1 MLSVVIIAKNE
12 SVNLPRCLASV
23 KDLADEVVVVDSDS
37 TDGTADVA
45 ASWGATVHQ
54 RAFTTYADQKN
65 WAADQATQPY
75 VLSLDADEVVGEA
88 LLAELKTWKS
98 QASQEAGPPRAWSVP
113 RLTNYCGTWVRHG
126 GWYPDRKIRLWK
138 AGAGSWK
145 TAYPGAT
152 LHESW
157 VPNAGTEVMS
167 FSGDLLHYS
176 YHSTADHQRQLAK
189 FSILGAVDA
198 AQAGRS
204 SHAVKPVL
212 RALYQWFKQFV
223 VQSGFRDGKA
233 GWEVARWSA
242 LAAFWKWRLVHTEDK
257 RRAVRAV
264 GVVRTDA
271 LGDTVLTLPLAGAL
285 KALLPEVKVVW
296 ICKGYAAPIAHR
308 SEVVDEVRVW
318 DEDAKDPMA
327 AHVALFEG
335 LDAVVFGFPEAA
347 LLKASAMAK
356 VPIRVATGRRWASI
370 FWANRWVWRSRKH
383 RPEHETS
390 QGLRLLHALDLPA
403 RWRFPTNADWHGLT
417 GLSPSDGRTQA
428 PEQRAPGSAHHQS
441 VVLHPGNHGS
451 ANGWAR
457 SRFEAL
463 CEMLVAEGIP
473 VIVTGS
479 PSERNALEPWLQRVQ
494 DIDLVTDAV
503 GKWTLEELLDVLSQV
518 RGIVASSTGPLH
530 MATAM
535 GTKGVGLFRAQA
547 PFWPE
552 RWAPLGE
559 CHVLA
564 TEALL
569 ADGHGLDISVQA
581 VRDALH
587 EVLDA
592 PSVAD

>member
-23 KDLADEVVVVDSDS
+23 KDIADEVVVVDSGS

-45 ASWGATVHQ
+45 ESMGAKVHQ

-65 WAADQATQPY
+65 WAVDQATQPY
-75 VLSLDADEVVGEA
+75 VLSLDADEVVGEV

-98 QASQEAGPPRAWSVP
+98 QASEETGQLQAWSVP
-113 RLTNYCGTWVRHG
+113 RLTNYCGKWVRHG

-138 AGAGSWK
+138 VGAGRWK
-145 TAYPGAT
+145 TAHPRAT

-157 VPNAGTEVMS
+157 VPNSGTEVGS

-176 YHSTADHQRQLAK
+176 YHSTEDHQRQLAK

-204 SHAVKPVL
+204 SHVLKPVL

-257 RRAVRAV
+257 RRAMRVV

-308 SEVVDEVRVW
+308 SAQVDEVRVW
-318 DEDAKDPMA
+318 DEGAKDPMVA
-327 AHVALFEG
+327 RLALFEG
-335 LDAVVFGFPEAA
+335 LDAVVFGFPEPAM
-347 LLKASAMAK
+347 LKASAMAK
-356 VPIRVATGRRWASI
+356 VPIRVASGRRWASI
-370 FWANRWVWRSRKH
+370 LWANRRVWRSRKH

-403 RWRFPTNADWHGLT
+403 RWRFPTKADWHGLT
-417 GLSPSDGRTQA
+417 GLSPSVGRPRPSVHQT
-428 PEQRAPGSAHHQS
+428 RGSAHQHS

-451 ANGWAR
+451 ANGWSC

-463 CEMLVAEGIP
+463 CAMLVAEGIP
-473 VIVTGS
+473 VMVTGS
-479 PSERNALEPWLQRVQ
+479 PSERTALEPWLQRVQ
-494 DIDLVTDAV
+494 DIELVTDAV
-503 GKWTLEELLDVLSQV
+503 GKWTLEELMDVLSQV
-518 RGIVASSTGPLH
+518 KCVVASSTGPLH

-535 GTKGVGLFRAQA
+535 GTPGVGLFRAQA

-559 CHVLA
+559 CRMLA

-569 ADGHGLDISVQA
+569 SDGSGLDISVQA

-587 EVLDA
+587 EMLDA
-592 PSVAD
+592 PSAVN